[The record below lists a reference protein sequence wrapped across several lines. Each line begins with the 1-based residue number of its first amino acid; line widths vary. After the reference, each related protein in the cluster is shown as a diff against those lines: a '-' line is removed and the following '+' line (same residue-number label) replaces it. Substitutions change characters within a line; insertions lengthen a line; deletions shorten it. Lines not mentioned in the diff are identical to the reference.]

1 MILVEY
7 GRGGAGLAVGGRG
20 RAGTHRRDTPSSP
33 TAEEEEAEAGG
44 GNAWEGGQWPALS
57 RRGFYFGYHALRYS
71 GYGKE
76 RKPPEEV
83 GNKESGRGSDKRTPY
98 GE

>member
-1 MILVEY
+1 MTSQGMYSIV
-7 GRGGAGLAVGGRG
+7 VGGSWNKVFVLNG
-20 RAGTHRRDTPSSP
+20 RSLQG
-33 TAEEEEAEAGG
+33 GG

-57 RRGFYFGYHALRYS
+57 RRGFYFGYLALRYS